1 MTTRRERLVRTIVRT
16 PAAALLGFA
25 ILFAASPAA
34 ALAAPETYKIDPDHT
49 NLGFKIRHFFSKV
62 PGRFNTFEGTIALD
76 RADLAKGSVEITID
90 AASIDTNEPA
100 RDKHLRSADFFD
112 VEKHPKITFKST
124 KAEKVA
130 QDRLKV
136 SGTLTIRGVSKPVIL
151 DVDVLGFGPGYGF
164 RGAFEARTTINRQ
177 DFGVAW
183 NDVVE
188 GGGAVLGNDVEIVL
202 NVEAVRQEPKPAAPK
217 TGR

>member
-1 MTTRRERLVRTIVRT
+1 MTTHRKRPTRPLARI
-16 PAAALLGFA
+16 PAALLALA
-25 ILFAASPAA
+25 ILLVSVPAQAAV
-34 ALAAPETYKIDPDHT
+34 ETYAIDRDHT
-49 NLGFKIRHFFSKV
+49 SLGFKVRHFFSKV
-62 PGRFNTFEGTIALD
+62 PGRFNSFEGSITLD
-76 RADLAKGSVEITID
+76 RADLAKGSVTISID

-112 VEKHPKITFKST
+112 AEKHPKITFKST
-124 KAEKVA
+124 KVEAVGK
-130 QDRLKV
+130 DKLKV
-136 SGTLTIRGVSKPVIL
+136 SGSLTIRGTSKPVVL

-202 NVEAVRQEPKPAAPK
+202 NVEAVRQEPKPAAGK
-217 TGR
+217 SGR